1 MRIFSIGHSNH
12 SIEQFCGLLEQ
23 HEVTRVLD
31 VRSRPQSRFHHFNKR
46 ALASYLS
53 VRSIGYGHNGMLGG
67 REGLEP
73 RILAAEI
80 EAMVGSI
87 ESEERLALM
96 CSEGD
101 PLSCHRSYLIGP
113 VLHEQGVEYVHI
125 LRSGELML
133 YSPGE
138 STSFERHTSEPPT
151 AAKKVTKRARSVPAP
166 QRKLF

>member
-46 ALASYLS
+46 ALESYLS
-53 VRSIGYGHNGMLGG
+53 VRSVGYSHNGMLGG
-67 REGLEP
+67 REGLELP
-73 RILAAEI
+73 ILAAEI
-80 EAMVGSI
+80 KAMLDAI
-87 ESEERLALM
+87 EPEDRLALM

-101 PLSCHRSYLIGP
+101 PLQCHRSYLIGP
-113 VLHEQGVEYVHI
+113 VLHVQGVEYVHI

-133 YSPGE
+133 YSLGE
-138 STSFERHTSEPPT
+138 STPLTV
-151 AAKKVTKRARSVPAP
+151 AKKVLKRGKTDA